1 MPSRESVLQTRFFY
15 EIDVEKL
22 SHQTS
27 FQPIEPAGIR
37 FLTMLVR
44 YEVYDAQ
51 RVDDIEDV
59 CQKFCR

>member
-1 MPSRESVLQTRFFY
+1 MPSGKSSHSTGLFY
-15 EIDVEKL
+15 DSDVEKL
-22 SHQTS
+22 SHQMS

-37 FLTMLVR
+37 FLTLMVR

-59 CQKFCR
+59 CQKFCG